1 MSKEENDMA
10 GTLHDLRYATRGL
23 RKSPAFMVVAALT
36 LALGI
41 GANIAVFSVMNAIL
55 LNPSGIPHPESVIAL
70 RAKYSLADLSNI
82 SISAPDFGDAVTGK
96 NVITSA
102 AVLQAAN
109 FNYSSNGT
117 TPERLVGA
125 NVSWQWFDVFWAS
138 PYLGRVFR
146 PEEDQPNANHEAVLS
161 YHTWK
166 QRFGGDPAI
175 VGKSLLL
182 NQESYQVV
190 GVMRPDFDWPNGTEL
205 WTPIGLPSSR
215 YFDRKFRHNENLFG
229 AARLRAGVSVA
240 QANAY
245 LRLKSAQEIA
255 AEGHDSYSES
265 SGWGMFAMPLIE
277 FVAGN
282 LRKPLLIL
290 LAAVATVLLIACA
303 NIAGLLLAR
312 ATGRQHEVSI
322 QIALGAGNGRLVRQ
336 ALLESLVLAATG
348 VLLGLILA
356 HFAIPL
362 LLLFAPASLAAN
374 LTVQMG
380 GPVLLYVTVIGVAC
394 MLLCGTVPAWH
405 MTHSRWFQ
413 VLQEGGR
420 SGTSGKVRQRLRST
434 LVVGEIALAML
445 LLVSA
450 GLLLRSLAQVERLD
464 TGFEPHGLMTAVFSL
479 PPAYK
484 TNEQQSAFLAAA
496 EQELRSIPGVKDAG
510 LADALPFSANGG
522 LSSFEIKGRVTP
534 PDDPG
539 PHGSIRL
546 ISPSYFSTLRIP
558 LLRGRFFTSEDRA
571 KTEQVAIIDTTLA
584 HQYWPNEDPLGQHI
598 GFGGDSPWMTV
609 VGIVAHAK
617 SSSLEADVK
626 EGFYFLPLSQSP
638 NKTGEIAVRTDSAN
652 PQSIAG
658 AMQAAIRRVDPNQP
672 LYALQTMEERVDG
685 SLVGRRFLVVL
696 LSIFAGLALL
706 LAALGL
712 YGVISYSVR
721 LRTRELGIRVALGAE
736 RGDVLRLILGQG
748 VRLAGLGLILGIVA
762 TFVAGRALSSLLYN
776 VSLFNPLTLLMT
788 SLLLLATVL
797 LASYLPAHWATKV
810 QPMVALRDE

>member
-1 MSKEENDMA
+1 MT
-10 GTLHDLRYATRGL
+10 GTLQDLRYATRGL
-23 RKSPAFMVVAALT
+23 RKSPAFFLVAALT

-41 GANIAVFSVMNAIL
+41 GANVAVFSVMNAIL
-55 LNPSGIPHPESVIAL
+55 LNPSGIPHPDSVIAL
-70 RAKYSLADLSNI
+70 RAKYSLADLSNT
-82 SISAPDFGDAVTGK
+82 SISAPDFGDAVSGK
-96 NVITSA
+96 DVITSA

-109 FNYSSNGT
+109 FNYAGNGT

-161 YHTWK
+161 YRTWK

-205 WTPIGLPSSR
+205 WTPIGLPSSQ
-215 YFDRKFRHNENLFG
+215 YFDRKYRHNESLFG
-229 AARLRAGVSVA
+229 VARLRPGVSVA

-245 LRLKSAQEIA
+245 LHLKSAQEIA

-277 FVAGN
+277 FVSGN
-282 LRKPLLIL
+282 LRTPLAIL
-290 LAAVATVLLIACA
+290 LAAVLTVLLIACA
-303 NIAGLLLAR
+303 NIAGLMLAR
-312 ATGRQHEVSI
+312 ATGRQHEVSV
-322 QIALGAGNGRLVRQ
+322 QIALGAGNGRLIQQ
-336 ALLESLVLAATG
+336 ALLESLVLAVVG
-348 VLLGLILA
+348 VLLGLVLA

-362 LLLFAPASLAAN
+362 LLLLAPASLSGN
-374 LTVQMG
+374 LTVHMG
-380 GPVLLYVTVIGVAC
+380 GPVLVFVSAIGVLC

-413 VLQEGGR
+413 ILQEGGR
-420 SGTSGKVRQRLRST
+420 SGTSGKVRQRLRSV
-434 LVVGEIALAML
+434 LVVGEIGLAML
-445 LLVSA
+445 LLVGA

-464 TGFEPHGLMTAVFSL
+464 TGFEPRGLMTAVFSL
-479 PPAYK
+479 PPTYK
-484 TNEQQSAFLAAA
+484 TNEQQAAFLTTA
-496 EQELRSIPGVKDAG
+496 EQELKSIPGVKAVA

-522 LSSFEIKGRVTP
+522 LSSFEIKARVTP
-534 PDDPG
+534 PNDPG
-539 PHGSIRL
+539 PHGSIRV
-546 ISPSYFSTLRIP
+546 ISPDYFSTLHIP
-558 LLRGRFFTSEDRA
+558 LLRGRFFTAEDRA

-584 HQYWPNEDPLGQHI
+584 HQYWPNQDPLGQQM
-598 GFGGDSPWMTV
+598 GFGGDSPWMTI

-626 EGFYFLPLSQSP
+626 EGFYFLPLAQSP
-638 NKTGEIAVRTDSAN
+638 NQTGEIAIRTDSRDPEAL
-652 PQSIAG
+652 AG

-672 LYALQTMEERVDG
+672 LYTLQTMEQRVDS

-748 VRLAGLGLILGIVA
+748 VRLAGLGLVLGLVA

-776 VSLFNPLTLLMT
+776 VSLFNPLTLLLT

-797 LASYLPAHWATKV
+797 LASYLPAHGATKV

>member
-1 MSKEENDMA
+1 MT
-10 GTLHDLRYATRGL
+10 GTLQDLRYATRGL
-23 RKSPAFMVVAALT
+23 RKSPAFFLVAALT

-41 GANIAVFSVMNAIL
+41 GANVAVFSVMNAIL
-55 LNPSGIPHPESVIAL
+55 LNPSGIPHPDSVIAL
-70 RAKYSLADLSNI
+70 RAKYSLADLSNT
-82 SISAPDFGDAVTGK
+82 SISAPDFGDAVSGK
-96 NVITSA
+96 DVITSA

-109 FNYSSNGT
+109 FNYAGNGT

-125 NVSWQWFDVFWAS
+125 NVSWQWVDVFWAS

-146 PEEDQPNANHEAVLS
+146 PEEDQPNANHEAVLA
-161 YHTWK
+161 YRTWK

-205 WTPIGLPSSR
+205 WTPIGLPSSQ
-215 YFDRKFRHNENLFG
+215 YFDRKYRHNESLFG
-229 AARLRAGVSVA
+229 VARLRPGVSVA

-245 LRLKSAQEIA
+245 LHLKSAQEIA

-277 FVAGN
+277 FVSGN
-282 LRKPLLIL
+282 LRTPLAIL
-290 LAAVATVLLIACA
+290 LAAVLTVLLIACA
-303 NIAGLLLAR
+303 NIAGLMLAR
-312 ATGRQHEVSI
+312 ATGRQHEVSV
-322 QIALGAGNGRLVRQ
+322 QIALGAGNGRLIQQ
-336 ALLESLVLAATG
+336 ALLESLVLAVMG
-348 VLLGLILA
+348 VLLGLVLA

-362 LLLFAPASLAAN
+362 LLLLAPASLSGN
-374 LTVQMG
+374 LTVHMG
-380 GPVLLYVTVIGVAC
+380 GPVLVFVSAIGVLC

-413 VLQEGGR
+413 ILQEGGR
-420 SGTSGKVRQRLRST
+420 SGTSGKVRQRLRSV
-434 LVVGEIALAML
+434 LVVGEIGLAML
-445 LLVSA
+445 LLVGA

-464 TGFEPHGLMTAVFSL
+464 TGFEPRGLMTAVFSL
-479 PPAYK
+479 PPTYK
-484 TNEQQSAFLAAA
+484 TNEQQAAFLTTA
-496 EQELRSIPGVKDAG
+496 EQELKSIPGVKAVA

-522 LSSFEIKGRVTP
+522 LSSFEIKARVTP
-534 PDDPG
+534 PNDPG
-539 PHGSIRL
+539 PHGSIRV
-546 ISPSYFSTLRIP
+546 ISPDYFSTLHIP
-558 LLRGRFFTSEDRA
+558 LLRGRFFTAEDRA

-584 HQYWPNEDPLGQHI
+584 HQYWPNQDPLGQQM
-598 GFGGDSPWMTV
+598 GFGGDSPWMTI

-626 EGFYFLPLSQSP
+626 EGFYFLPLAQSP
-638 NKTGEIAVRTDSAN
+638 NQTGEIAIRTDSRDPEAL
-652 PQSIAG
+652 AG

-672 LYALQTMEERVDG
+672 LYTLQTMEQRVDS

-748 VRLAGLGLILGIVA
+748 VRLAGLGLVLGLFA

-776 VSLFNPLTLLMT
+776 VSLFNPLTLLLT

-797 LASYLPAHWATKV
+797 LASYVPAHGATKV

>member
-1 MSKEENDMA
+1 MT

-23 RKSPAFMVVAALT
+23 RKSPGFMVVAALT

-41 GANIAVFSVMNAIL
+41 GANVAVFSVMNAIL
-55 LNPSGIPHPESVIAL
+55 LNPSGIPHPDRVIAL

-82 SISAPDFGDAVTGK
+82 NISAPDFGDAVTGK
-96 NVITSA
+96 NVLTSA

-109 FNYSSNGT
+109 FNYSGNGT

-146 PEEDQPNANHEAVLS
+146 PEEDQPEANHEVVLS
-161 YHTWK
+161 YHAWK

-205 WTPIGLPSSR
+205 WTPIALPSSQ
-215 YFDRKFRHNENLFG
+215 YFDSKFRHNENLFG
-229 AARLRAGVSVA
+229 VARLRPGVSVD

-245 LRLKSAQEIA
+245 LRLKSAQVSA
-255 AEGHDSYSES
+255 SEGHDSYSAS
-265 SGWGMFAMPLIE
+265 SGWGMFAMPLID

-282 LRKPLLIL
+282 LRKPLAIL

-322 QIALGAGNGRLVRQ
+322 QIALGAGNGRLIQQ
-336 ALLESLVLAATG
+336 ALLESLALAVVG

-356 HFAIPL
+356 HFVIPL
-362 LLLFAPASLAAN
+362 LLLLAPAALAGN
-374 LTVQMG
+374 LTVHMG
-380 GPVLLYVTVIGVAC
+380 GPVLLFVSVIGVVC
-394 MLLCGTVPAWH
+394 VLLCGTMPAWH
-405 MTHSRWFQ
+405 STHSRWFQ

-420 SGTSGKVRQRLRST
+420 SGTSGKVRQRLRSG
-434 LVVGEIALAML
+434 LVVGEIGLAML
-445 LLVSA
+445 LLVGA

-464 TGFEPHGLMTAVFSL
+464 TGFEPHGVMTAVFSL
-479 PPAYK
+479 PGAYK
-484 TNEQQSAFLAAA
+484 TDEQQVAFLTAA
-496 EQELRSIPGVKDAG
+496 ERELKSIPGVKDAAI
-510 LADALPFSANGG
+510 ADALPFSNNGG
-522 LSSFEIKGRVTP
+522 LSSFEIKGRVMP
-534 PDDPG
+534 PNDPG

-546 ISPSYFSTLRIP
+546 ISPDYFSTLRIP
-558 LLRGRFFTSEDRA
+558 LLRGRFFTAEDRK
-571 KTEQVAIIDTTLA
+571 KTEQVAMIDTTLA
-584 HQYWPNEDPLGQHI
+584 HQYWPNEDPIGQHI
-598 GFGGDSPWMTV
+598 GFGGNSPWMTI

-626 EGFYFLPLSQSP
+626 EGFYFLPLTQSP
-638 NKTGEIAVRTDSAN
+638 NPGAEIAIRTDDAHPETLGS
-652 PQSIAG
+652 

-672 LYALQTMEERVDG
+672 LYDLKTMEERVDS

-748 VRLAGLGLILGIVA
+748 VRLALLGLSLGLVA

-776 VSLFNPLTLLMT
+776 VSLFNPLTLLLT
-788 SLLLLATVL
+788 SLMLLATVL
-797 LASYLPAHWATKV
+797 VASYVPAHWATKV

>member
-1 MSKEENDMA
+1 MT
-10 GTLHDLRYATRGL
+10 GTLQDLRYAARGL
-23 RKSPAFMVVAALT
+23 RKSPAFMIVAVLT

-41 GANIAVFSVMNAIL
+41 GANIAVFAVMNAIL
-55 LNPSGIPHPESVIAL
+55 LNPSGIPHPDSVVAL

-82 SISAPDFGDAVTGK
+82 SISPPDFGDAVAGK
-96 NVITSA
+96 DVFTSA
-102 AVLQAAN
+102 AIMQPAN
-109 FNYSSNGT
+109 FNYSGNGT

-146 PEEDQPNANHEAVLS
+146 PEEDQPNANHEVVLA
-161 YHTWK
+161 YHTWNR
-166 QRFGGDPAI
+166 RFGGDPAI

-190 GVMRPDFDWPNGTEL
+190 GVMRPDFNWPNGTEL
-205 WTPIGLPSSR
+205 WTPIALPSGR
-215 YFDRKFRHNENLFG
+215 YFDSNYRFNENLFG
-229 AARLRAGVSVA
+229 VARLRSGVTLER
-240 QANAY
+240 ANAFLK
-245 LRLKSAQEIA
+245 LRTAQEIS
-255 AEGHDSYSES
+255 AEGQDSFGQR
-265 SGWGMFAMPLIE
+265 SGWGMFAMSLIE

-282 LRKPLLIL
+282 LRKPLAIL

-322 QIALGAGNGRLVRQ
+322 QIALGAGNGRLVQQ
-336 ALLESLVLAATG
+336 ALLESLVLAVAG
-348 VLLGLILA
+348 VLLGLLIA
-356 HFAIPL
+356 HFTIPL
-362 LLLFAPASLAAN
+362 LLLLAPAALAGN
-374 LTVQMG
+374 LSVHMG
-380 GPVLLYVTVIGVAC
+380 GSVLVFVSVIGVLC
-394 MLLCGTVPAWH
+394 VLLCGTVPAWH

-413 VLQEGGR
+413 ILQEGGR
-420 SGTSGKVRQRLRST
+420 SGTSGRARQRLRSA
-434 LVVGEIALAML
+434 LAIGEIALAML
-445 LLVSA
+445 LLVGA

-484 TNEQQSAFLAAA
+484 TDEQQAAFMTAA
-496 EQELRSIPGVKDAG
+496 EREFRSIPGVKDAA

-522 LSSFEIKGRVTP
+522 LSSFSIKGRAKAP
-534 PDDPG
+534 NDPG

-546 ISPSYFSTLRIP
+546 ISPDYFSTLRIP
-558 LLRGRFFTSEDRA
+558 LLRGRFFTPEDRA
-571 KTEQVAIIDTTLA
+571 KTEQVAVIDATLA
-584 HQYWPNEDPLGQHI
+584 RQYWPNEDPLGQHI
-598 GFGGDSPWMTV
+598 SFGDNSPWMTI

-617 SSSLEADVK
+617 SNSLEADVK
-626 EGFYFLPLSQSP
+626 EGFYFLPLAQSP
-638 NKTGEIAVRTDSAN
+638 NPGGEIAVRTDS
-652 PQSIAG
+652 G
-658 AMQAAIRRVDPNQP
+658 APETVASAIQAAIRRVDPNQP
-672 LYALQTMEERVDG
+672 LYNVKTMEERVDT

-696 LSIFAGLALL
+696 LSVFAGLALL

-721 LRTRELGIRVALGAE
+721 LRTRELGIRVALGAG

-748 VRLAGLGLILGIVA
+748 VRLAGLGLVLGLGA
-762 TFVAGRALSSLLYN
+762 TFIAGRALSSLLYN
-776 VSLFNPLTLLMT
+776 VSLFNPATLLLT

>member
-1 MSKEENDMA
+1 MA
-10 GTLHDLRYATRGL
+10 GALHDLRYATRGL
-23 RKSPAFMVVAALT
+23 RNSPGFFLVAALT

-41 GANIAVFSVMNAIL
+41 GANVAVFSVMNAIL
-55 LNPSGIPHPESVIAL
+55 LNPSGIPHPDSVIAL

-82 SISAPDFGDAVTGK
+82 NISAPDFGDAVTGK
-96 NVITSA
+96 DVITSA

-109 FNYSSNGT
+109 FNYSGYGT

-125 NVSWQWFDVFWAS
+125 KVSWQWFDVFWAS

-146 PEEDQPNANHEAVLS
+146 PEEDQPEANHEVVLS
-161 YHTWK
+161 YHAWK
-166 QRFGGDPAI
+166 QRFGGDPEI
-175 VGKSLLL
+175 VGKMLLL
-182 NQESYQVV
+182 NQEAYQVV

-205 WTPIGLPSSR
+205 WTPIGLPSGR

-229 AARLRAGVSVA
+229 VARLRPGVSVE

-255 AEGHDSYSES
+255 AEGKGSYSDS

-282 LRKPLLIL
+282 LRKPLAIL
-290 LAAVATVLLIACA
+290 LAAVGTVLLIACA

-312 ATGRQHEVSI
+312 ATGRQHEVSV
-322 QIALGAGNGRLVRQ
+322 QIALGAGNWRLVQQ
-336 ALLESLVLAATG
+336 ALLESLALAAVG
-348 VLLGLILA
+348 VLLGLTLA

-362 LLLFAPASLAAN
+362 LLLLAPASLAGN
-374 LTVQMG
+374 LTVHMG
-380 GPVLLYVTVIGVAC
+380 GPVLLFVSAIGVLC
-394 MLLCGTVPAWH
+394 VLLCGTVPAWH
-405 MTHSRWFQ
+405 ATHSRWFQ
-413 VLQEGGR
+413 ILQEGGR
-420 SGTSGKVRQRLRST
+420 SGTSGKVRQRLRSV
-434 LVVGEIALAML
+434 LVIGEIGLAML
-445 LLVSA
+445 LLVGA

-464 TGFEPHGLMTAVFSL
+464 AGFEPHGLMTAVFSL

-484 TNEQQSAFLAAA
+484 TNEQQAAFLTTA
-496 EQELRSIPGVKDAG
+496 EQELKNIPGVKDAA

-534 PDDPG
+534 PNDPG

-546 ISPSYFSTLRIP
+546 VSPDYFSTLRIP
-558 LLRGRFFTSEDRA
+558 LLRGRFFNADDRA

-584 HQYWPNEDPLGQHI
+584 HQYWPNEDPIGQHI
-598 GFGGDSPWMTV
+598 GFGDNSPWMTI

-626 EGFYFLPLSQSP
+626 EGFYFLPFAQSP
-638 NKTGEIAVRTDSAN
+638 NPGGEIVVRTDGDHPEAV
-652 PQSIAG
+652 AG
-658 AMQAAIRRVDPNQP
+658 AMLAAVRRVDSNQP
-672 LYALQTMEERVDG
+672 LYDLKTMEERVDS

-736 RGDVLRLILGQG
+736 RADVLRLILGQG
-748 VRLAGLGLILGIVA
+748 VRLAALGLVLGLLA
-762 TFVAGRALSSLLYN
+762 TFVAGRALSSLLYG
-776 VSLFNPLTLLMT
+776 VSLFNPLTLLLT
-788 SLLLLATVL
+788 SILLLATVL
-797 LASYLPAHWATKV
+797 LASYVPAHWATKV

>member
-1 MSKEENDMA
+1 MT
-10 GTLHDLRYATRGL
+10 GTLQDLRYATRGL
-23 RKSPAFMVVAALT
+23 RKSPAFMLVAALT

-55 LNPSGIPHPESVIAL
+55 LNPSGIPHPDRVIAL

-82 SISAPDFGDAVTGK
+82 NISAPDFGDAVTGK
-96 NVITSA
+96 DVITSA

-109 FNYSSNGT
+109 FNYSGNGT

-125 NVSWQWFDVFWAS
+125 RVSWQWFDVFWAS

-146 PEEDQPNANHEAVLS
+146 PEEDQPNANHEVVLA

-175 VGKSLLL
+175 AGKSLLL

-190 GVMRPDFDWPNGTEL
+190 GVMRADFDWPNGTEL
-205 WTPIGLPSSR
+205 WTPIALPSSQ
-215 YFDRKFRHNENLFG
+215 YFDRKSRFNESLFG
-229 AARLRAGVSVA
+229 VARLRPGVSVE
-240 QANAY
+240 QANAFLQ
-245 LRLKSAQEIA
+245 LRSAQEIA
-255 AEGHDSYSES
+255 AEGPNAYGQSA
-265 SGWGMFAMPLIE
+265 GWGMFAMPLID

-282 LRKPLLIL
+282 LRKPLAIL

-322 QIALGAGNGRLVRQ
+322 QIALGAGNWRLIQQ
-336 ALLESLVLAATG
+336 ALLESLVLAVAG
-348 VLLGLILA
+348 VLLGLIIA
-356 HFAIPL
+356 HFAIPML
-362 LLLFAPASLAAN
+362 LLLAPASLAGN
-374 LTVQMG
+374 LTVHMG
-380 GPVLLYVTVIGVAC
+380 GPVLVFVSVIGVLC
-394 MLLCGTVPAWH
+394 VLFCGTVPAWH
-405 MTHSRWFQ
+405 ATHSRWFQ

-420 SGTSGKVRQRLRST
+420 SGTSGRVRQKLRSV
-434 LVVGEIALAML
+434 LVVGEIGLAML

-450 GLLLRSLAQVERLD
+450 GLLVRSLAQVERLD

-479 PPAYK
+479 PRTYK
-484 TNEQQSAFLAAA
+484 TDEQQAAFLTAA
-496 EQELRSIPGVKDAG
+496 ERELESIPGVKDAA

-522 LSSFEIKGRVTP
+522 LSSFEIEGRVTP
-534 PDDPG
+534 PNDPG

-546 ISPSYFSTLRIP
+546 ISPDYFSTLRIP
-558 LLRGRFFTSEDRA
+558 LLRGRFFAPEDRG
-571 KTEQVAIIDTTLA
+571 KTELVAIIDTTLA
-584 HQYWPNEDPLGQHI
+584 RQYWPNEDPLGQHI
-598 GFGGDSPWMTV
+598 NFGDKSPWMTI

-626 EGFYFLPLSQSP
+626 EGFYFLPFAQSP
-638 NKTGEIAVRTDSAN
+638 NPGGEIVVRTDSAHPEN
-652 PQSIAG
+652 MAG

-672 LYALQTMEERVDG
+672 LYDLKTMEQRVDG

-736 RGDVLRLILGQG
+736 RRDVLRLILGQG
-748 VRLAGLGLILGIVA
+748 VRLAALGLILGLVA
-762 TFVAGRALSSLLYN
+762 TFIAGRALSSLLYG
-776 VSLFNPLTLLMT
+776 VSLFNPLTLLLT

>member
-1 MSKEENDMA
+1 MI
-10 GTLHDLRYATRGL
+10 
-23 RKSPAFMVVAALT
+23 VAVLT

-41 GANIAVFSVMNAIL
+41 GANIAVFAVMNAIL
-55 LNPSGIPHPESVIAL
+55 LNPSGIPHPDSVVAL

-82 SISAPDFGDAVTGK
+82 SISPPDFGDVVGGK
-96 NVITSA
+96 DIFTSA
-102 AVLQAAN
+102 AIMQPAN
-109 FNYSSNGT
+109 FNYSGNGT

-146 PEEDQPNANHEAVLS
+146 PEEDQPNANHEVVLA
-161 YHTWK
+161 YHTWNR
-166 QRFGGDPAI
+166 RFGGDPAI

-205 WTPIGLPSSR
+205 WTPIALPSGR
-215 YFDRKFRHNENLFG
+215 YFDSNYRFNENLFG
-229 AARLRAGVSVA
+229 VARLRSGVTLER
-240 QANAY
+240 ANAFLG
-245 LRLKSAQEIA
+245 LRTAQEIS
-255 AEGHDSYSES
+255 AEGQNSFGQRA
-265 SGWGMFAMPLIE
+265 GWGMFAMSLIE

-282 LRKPLLIL
+282 LRKPLAIL

-322 QIALGAGNGRLVRQ
+322 QIALGAGNGRLVQQ
-336 ALLESLVLAATG
+336 ALLESLVLAVAG
-348 VLLGLILA
+348 VLLGLLMA

-362 LLLFAPASLAAN
+362 LLLLAPAALAGN
-374 LTVQMG
+374 LSVHIG
-380 GPVLLYVTVIGVAC
+380 GSVLVFVSVIGVLC
-394 MLLCGTVPAWH
+394 VLLCGTVPAWH

-413 VLQEGGR
+413 ILQEGGR
-420 SGTSGKVRQRLRST
+420 SGTSGRARQRLRSA
-434 LVVGEIALAML
+434 LAIGEIALAML
-445 LLVSA
+445 LLVGA

-484 TNEQQSAFLAAA
+484 TEEQQAAFMTAA
-496 EQELRSIPGVKDAG
+496 EREFRSIPGVKDAA

-522 LSSFEIKGRVTP
+522 LSSFSIKGRAKAP
-534 PDDPG
+534 NDPG

-546 ISPSYFSTLRIP
+546 ISPDYFSTLRIP
-558 LLRGRFFTSEDRA
+558 LLRGRFFTPEDRA
-571 KTEQVAIIDTTLA
+571 KTEQVAVIDATLA
-584 HQYWPNEDPLGQHI
+584 RQYWPNEDPLGQHI
-598 GFGGDSPWMTV
+598 SFGDNSPWMTI

-617 SSSLEADVK
+617 SNSLEADVK
-626 EGFYFLPLSQSP
+626 EGFYFLPLAQSP
-638 NKTGEIAVRTDSAN
+638 NPGGEIAVRTESAA
-652 PQSIAG
+652 PETVAS

-672 LYALQTMEERVDG
+672 LYNVKTMEERVDS

-696 LSIFAGLALL
+696 LSVFAGLALL

-721 LRTRELGIRVALGAE
+721 LRTRELGIRVALGAR

-748 VRLAGLGLILGIVA
+748 VRLAGLGLVLGLMA
-762 TFVAGRALSSLLYN
+762 TFIAGRALSSLLYN
-776 VSLFNPLTLLMT
+776 VSLFNPLTLLLT
-788 SLLLLATVL
+788 SILLLATVL
-797 LASYLPAHWATKV
+797 VASYLPAHWATKV

>member
-1 MSKEENDMA
+1 MT
-10 GTLHDLRYATRGL
+10 GTLQDLRYAARGL

-55 LNPSGIPHPESVIAL
+55 LNPSGIPHPDSVIAL

-96 NVITSA
+96 DVLTSA
-102 AVLQAAN
+102 AVLQAAS
-109 FNYSSNGT
+109 FNYSGNGT

-205 WTPIGLPSSR
+205 WTPIGLPSSQ
-215 YFDRKFRHNENLFG
+215 YFDRKFRFNESLFG
-229 AARLRAGVSVA
+229 VARLRPGVSVE
-240 QANAY
+240 QANAF
-245 LRLKSAQEIA
+245 LRLRTAQEIA
-255 AEGHDSYSES
+255 AEGPTGYAQGG
-265 SGWGMFAMPLIE
+265 GWGMFAMPLVE

-322 QIALGAGNGRLVRQ
+322 QIALGAGNGRLVQQ
-336 ALLESLVLAATG
+336 ALLESLLLAVAG
-348 VLLGLILA
+348 VSLGLLLA

-362 LLLFAPASLAAN
+362 LLLLAPASLAGN
-374 LTVQMG
+374 LTVHVG
-380 GPVLLYVTVIGVAC
+380 GPVLMFVSVIGVVC
-394 MLLCGTVPAWH
+394 VLLCGTVPAWH
-405 MTHSRWFQ
+405 ATHSRWFQ

-420 SGTSGKVRQRLRST
+420 SGTSGKVRQRLRSI
-434 LVVGEIALAML
+434 LVIGEIGLAML
-445 LLVSA
+445 LLVGA

-484 TNEQQSAFLAAA
+484 TNEQQAAFLTTA
-496 EQELRSIPGVKDAG
+496 EQELKNIPGVKNVA

-534 PDDPG
+534 PNDPG

-546 ISPSYFSTLRIP
+546 ISPDYFSTLGIP
-558 LLRGRFFTSEDRA
+558 LLRGRFFTPEDRA

-598 GFGGDSPWMTV
+598 GFGGNSPWMTV

-638 NKTGEIAVRTDSAN
+638 NQTGEIAVRTDTVN
-652 PQSIAG
+652 PESITG

-672 LYALQTMEERVDG
+672 LYSLETMEQRVDS

-748 VRLAGLGLILGIVA
+748 IRLAGFGLILGLAA

-776 VSLFNPLTLLMT
+776 VSLFNPLTLLLT
-788 SLLLLATVL
+788 SLLLLGTVL

>member
-1 MSKEENDMA
+1 MA

-23 RKSPAFMVVAALT
+23 RKSPAFFLVAALT

-41 GANIAVFSVMNAIL
+41 GANVAVFSVMNAIL
-55 LNPSGIPHPESVIAL
+55 LNPSGIPHPESVAAL
-70 RAKYSLADLSNI
+70 RVKYNLADLSNI
-82 SISAPDFGDAVTGK
+82 NISAPDFGDAVTGK
-96 NVITSA
+96 DLFTSA
-102 AVLQAAN
+102 AIMQGQN
-109 FNYSSNGT
+109 FNYSGNGT

-125 NVSWQWFDVFWAS
+125 QVSWQWFDVFWAS

-146 PEEDQPNANHEAVLS
+146 PEEDQPNANHEVVLS

-205 WTPIGLPSSR
+205 WSPIGLPSSQ
-215 YFDRKFRHNENLFG
+215 YFDRKDRFNENLF
-229 AARLRAGVSVA
+229 AVARMRPGVSIE
-240 QANAY
+240 QANAF
-245 LRLKSAQEIA
+245 LRLRTSQEIT
-255 AEGHDSYSES
+255 AEGKDAYGQSA
-265 SGWGMFAMPLIE
+265 GWGMFAMPLVE

-282 LRKPLLIL
+282 LRKPLAIL

-312 ATGRQHEVSI
+312 ASGRQHEVSI
-322 QIALGAGNGRLVRQ
+322 QIALGAGNGRLIQQ
-336 ALLESLVLAATG
+336 ALLESLLLAVVG

-356 HFAIPL
+356 HFTIPL
-362 LLLFAPASLAAN
+362 LLLLAPASLAGN
-374 LTVQMG
+374 LTVHMG
-380 GPVLLYVTVIGVAC
+380 GPVLGFVSVIGAVC
-394 MLLCGTVPAWH
+394 VLLCGTVPAWH
-405 MTHSRWFQ
+405 STHSRWFQ

-420 SGTSGKVRQRLRST
+420 SGTSGKVRQRLRS
-434 LVVGEIALAML
+434 VMVIGEIGLAML
-445 LLVSA
+445 LLVGA
-450 GLLLRSLAQVERLD
+450 GLLLRSLAEVERLD

-484 TNEQQSAFLAAA
+484 TNEQQAAFLTAT
-496 EQELRSIPGVKDAG
+496 ERELRDIPGVKDA
-510 LADALPFSANGG
+510 AIASALPFSNNGG
-522 LSSFEIKGRVTP
+522 MASFSIKGRVMAP
-534 PDDPG
+534 NDPG

-546 ISPSYFSTLRIP
+546 ISPDYFSTLRIP
-558 LLRGRFFTSEDRA
+558 LLRGRFFTAEDRA
-571 KTEQVAIIDTTLA
+571 KTEQVALIDTTLA
-584 HQYWPNEDPLGQHI
+584 HQYWPNEDPLGQYI
-598 GFGGDSPWMTV
+598 GFGGDSPWMTI

-626 EGFYFLPLSQSP
+626 EGFYFLPLAQSP
-638 NKTGEIAVRTDSAN
+638 IPGGEIAVRTDSAH
-652 PQSIAG
+652 PETLTS

-672 LYALQTMEERVDG
+672 LYDLKTMEERVDS

-748 VRLAGLGLILGIVA
+748 VRLACLGLLLGLVA

-776 VSLFNPLTLLMT
+776 VSLFNPLTLSLT

>member
-1 MSKEENDMA
+1 MT
-10 GTLHDLRYATRGL
+10 GTLQDLRYATRGL
-23 RKSPAFMVVAALT
+23 RKSPAFMLVAALT

-55 LNPSGIPHPESVIAL
+55 LNPSGIPHPDRVIAL

-82 SISAPDFGDAVTGK
+82 NISAPDFGDAVTGK
-96 NVITSA
+96 DVITSA

-109 FNYSSNGT
+109 FNYSGNGT

-125 NVSWQWFDVFWAS
+125 RVSWQWFDVFWAS

-146 PEEDQPNANHEAVLS
+146 PEEDQPNANHEVVLA

-175 VGKSLLL
+175 AGKSLLL

-190 GVMRPDFDWPNGTEL
+190 GVMRADFDWPNGTEL
-205 WTPIGLPSSR
+205 WTPIALPSSQ
-215 YFDRKFRHNENLFG
+215 YFDRKSRFNESLFG
-229 AARLRAGVSVA
+229 VARLRPGVSVE
-240 QANAY
+240 QANAFLQ
-245 LRLKSAQEIA
+245 LRSAQEIA
-255 AEGHDSYSES
+255 AEGPNAYGQSA
-265 SGWGMFAMPLIE
+265 GWGMFAMPLIDL
-277 FVAGN
+277 VAGN
-282 LRKPLLIL
+282 LRKPLAIL

-322 QIALGAGNGRLVRQ
+322 QIALGAGNWRLIQQ
-336 ALLESLVLAATG
+336 ALLESLVLAVAG
-348 VLLGLILA
+348 VLLGLIIA
-356 HFAIPL
+356 HFAIPML
-362 LLLFAPASLAAN
+362 LLLAPASLAGN
-374 LTVQMG
+374 LTVHMG
-380 GPVLLYVTVIGVAC
+380 GPVLVFVSVIGVLC
-394 MLLCGTVPAWH
+394 VLFCGTVPAWH
-405 MTHSRWFQ
+405 ATHSRWFP

-420 SGTSGKVRQRLRST
+420 SGTSGRVRQKLRSV
-434 LVVGEIALAML
+434 LVVGEIGLAML

-450 GLLLRSLAQVERLD
+450 GLLVRSLAQVERLD

-479 PPAYK
+479 PRTYK
-484 TNEQQSAFLAAA
+484 TDEQQAAFLTAA
-496 EQELRSIPGVKDAG
+496 ERELESIPGVKDAA

-522 LSSFEIKGRVTP
+522 LSSFEIEGRVTP
-534 PDDPG
+534 PNDPG

-546 ISPSYFSTLRIP
+546 ISPDYFSTLRIP
-558 LLRGRFFTSEDRA
+558 LLRGRFFAPEDRG
-571 KTEQVAIIDTTLA
+571 KTELVAIIDTTLA
-584 HQYWPNEDPLGQHI
+584 RQYWPNEDPLGQHI
-598 GFGGDSPWMTV
+598 NFGDKSPWMTI

-626 EGFYFLPLSQSP
+626 EGFYFLPFAQSP
-638 NKTGEIAVRTDSAN
+638 NPGGEIVVRTDSAHPEN
-652 PQSIAG
+652 MAG

-672 LYALQTMEERVDG
+672 LYDLKTMEQRVDG

-736 RGDVLRLILGQG
+736 RRDVLRLILGQG
-748 VRLAGLGLILGIVA
+748 VRLAALGLILGLVA
-762 TFVAGRALSSLLYN
+762 TFIAGRALSSLLYG
-776 VSLFNPLTLLMT
+776 VSLFNPLTLLLT

>member
-1 MSKEENDMA
+1 MT
-10 GTLHDLRYATRGL
+10 GTLQDLRYATRGL
-23 RKSPAFMVVAALT
+23 RKSPAFFLVAALT

-41 GANIAVFSVMNAIL
+41 GANVAVFSVMNAIL
-55 LNPSGIPHPESVIAL
+55 LNPSGIPHPDSVIAL
-70 RAKYSLADLSNI
+70 RAKYSLADLSNT
-82 SISAPDFGDAVTGK
+82 SISAPDFGDAVSGRD
-96 NVITSA
+96 VLTSA

-109 FNYSSNGT
+109 FNYAGNGT

-161 YHTWK
+161 YRTWK

-205 WTPIGLPSSR
+205 WTPIGLPSSQ
-215 YFDRKFRHNENLFG
+215 YFDRKYRHNESLFG
-229 AARLRAGVSVA
+229 VARLRPGVSVA

-245 LRLKSAQEIA
+245 LHLKSAQEIA

-277 FVAGN
+277 FVSGN
-282 LRKPLLIL
+282 LRTPLAIL
-290 LAAVATVLLIACA
+290 LAAVLTVLLIACA
-303 NIAGLLLAR
+303 NIAGLMLAR
-312 ATGRQHEVSI
+312 ATGRQHEVSV
-322 QIALGAGNGRLVRQ
+322 QIALGAGNGRLIQQ
-336 ALLESLVLAATG
+336 ALLESLVLAVMG
-348 VLLGLILA
+348 VLLGLVLA

-362 LLLFAPASLAAN
+362 LLLLAPASLSGN
-374 LTVQMG
+374 LTVHMG
-380 GPVLLYVTVIGVAC
+380 GPVLVFVSAIGVLC

-413 VLQEGGR
+413 ILQEGGR
-420 SGTSGKVRQRLRST
+420 SGTSGKVRQRLRSV
-434 LVVGEIALAML
+434 LVVGEIGLAML
-445 LLVSA
+445 LLVGA

-464 TGFEPHGLMTAVFSL
+464 TGFEPRGLMTAVFSL
-479 PPAYK
+479 PPTYK
-484 TNEQQSAFLAAA
+484 TNEQQAAFLTTA
-496 EQELRSIPGVKDAG
+496 EQELKSIPGVKAVA

-522 LSSFEIKGRVTP
+522 LSSFEIKARVTP
-534 PDDPG
+534 PNDPG
-539 PHGSIRL
+539 PHGSIRV
-546 ISPSYFSTLRIP
+546 ISPDYFSTLHIP
-558 LLRGRFFTSEDRA
+558 LLRGRFFTAEDRA

-584 HQYWPNEDPLGQHI
+584 HQYWPNQDPLGQQM
-598 GFGGDSPWMTV
+598 GFGGDSPWMTI

-626 EGFYFLPLSQSP
+626 EGFYFLPLAQSP
-638 NKTGEIAVRTDSAN
+638 NQTGEIAIRTDSRDPEAL
-652 PQSIAG
+652 AG

-672 LYALQTMEERVDG
+672 LYTLQTMEQRVDS

-748 VRLAGLGLILGIVA
+748 VRLAGLGLVLGLVA

-776 VSLFNPLTLLMT
+776 VSLFNPLTLLLT
-788 SLLLLATVL
+788 SLLLSATVL

>member
-1 MSKEENDMA
+1 MT

-23 RKSPAFMVVAALT
+23 RKSPGFMVVAALT

-41 GANIAVFSVMNAIL
+41 GANVAVFTVMNAIL
-55 LNPSGIPHPESVIAL
+55 LNPSGIPHPDRVVAL
-70 RAKYSLADLSNI
+70 RAKYALADLSNI
-82 SISAPDFGDAVTGK
+82 GISAPDFGDAVTGK
-96 NVITSA
+96 DVVTSA

-109 FNYSSNGT
+109 FNYNGNGT

-146 PEEDQPNANHEAVLS
+146 PEEDQPNANHEVVLS

-166 QRFGGDPAI
+166 QRFGGDPGL

-205 WTPIGLPSSR
+205 WAPIALPSSQ
-215 YFDRKFRHNENLFG
+215 YFDRKFRFNESLFG
-229 AARLRAGVSVA
+229 VARLRQGVSVE
-240 QANAY
+240 QANAF
-245 LRLKSAQEIA
+245 LRLRTAQEIA
-255 AEGHDSYSES
+255 AEGKDSYAQSA
-265 SGWGMFAMPLIE
+265 GWGMFAMPLVE

-282 LRKPLLIL
+282 LRKPLAIL

-322 QIALGAGNGRLVRQ
+322 QIALGAGNGRLIQQ
-336 ALLESLVLAATG
+336 ALLESLVLAVVG
-348 VLLGLILA
+348 VLLGLALA

-362 LLLFAPASLAAN
+362 LLLLAPATLAAN
-374 LTVQMG
+374 LSVHMG
-380 GPVLLYVTVIGVAC
+380 GPVLLFVSFVGVLC
-394 MLLCGTVPAWH
+394 VFLCGTVPAWH

-420 SGTSGKVRQRLRST
+420 SGTSGKVRQRLRSG
-434 LVVGEIALAML
+434 LVVGEIGLAML
-445 LLVSA
+445 LLVGA

-479 PPAYK
+479 PRTYK
-484 TNEQQSAFLAAA
+484 TDEQQVAFLTAA
-496 EQELRSIPGVKDAG
+496 EQELKNIPGVKDA
-510 LADALPFSANGG
+510 AISDALPFSNNGG

-534 PDDPG
+534 PNDPG

-546 ISPSYFSTLRIP
+546 ISPDYFSTLRIP
-558 LLRGRFFTSEDRA
+558 LLRGRFFTAEDRA
-571 KTEQVAIIDTTLA
+571 KTELVAMIDTTLA
-584 HQYWPNEDPLGQHI
+584 HQYWPNEDPIGQHI
-598 GFGGDSPWMTV
+598 GFGGNSPWMTV

-626 EGFYFLPLSQSP
+626 EGFYFLPLAQSP
-638 NKTGEIAVRTDSAN
+638 NPGGEIAVRTDGAHPETLGS
-652 PQSIAG
+652 

-672 LYALQTMEERVDG
+672 LYDLKTMEERVDS

-736 RGDVLRLILGQG
+736 RGDVLRLIIGQG
-748 VRLAGLGLILGIVA
+748 IRLAALGLLLGLVA
-762 TFVAGRALSSLLYN
+762 TFVAGRALSSLLYG
-776 VSLFNPLTLLMT
+776 VSLFNPLTLLLT
-788 SLLLLATVL
+788 SVLLLATVL

>member
-1 MSKEENDMA
+1 MT
-10 GTLHDLRYATRGL
+10 GTLQDLRYATRGL
-23 RKSPAFMVVAALT
+23 RKSPAFMLVAALT

-55 LNPSGIPHPESVIAL
+55 LNPSGIPHPDRVIAL

-82 SISAPDFGDAVTGK
+82 NISAPDFGDAVTGK
-96 NVITSA
+96 DVITSA

-109 FNYSSNGT
+109 FNYSGNGT

-125 NVSWQWFDVFWAS
+125 RVSWQWFDVFWAS

-146 PEEDQPNANHEAVLS
+146 PEEDQPNANHEVVLA

-175 VGKSLLL
+175 AGKSLLL

-190 GVMRPDFDWPNGTEL
+190 GVMRADFDWPNGTEL
-205 WTPIGLPSSR
+205 WTPIALPSSQ
-215 YFDRKFRHNENLFG
+215 YFDRKSRFNESLFG
-229 AARLRAGVSVA
+229 VARLRPGVSVE
-240 QANAY
+240 QANAFLQ
-245 LRLKSAQEIA
+245 LRSAQEIA
-255 AEGHDSYSES
+255 AEGPNAYGQSA
-265 SGWGMFAMPLIE
+265 GWGMFAMPLIDL
-277 FVAGN
+277 VAGN
-282 LRKPLLIL
+282 LRKPLAIL

-322 QIALGAGNGRLVRQ
+322 QIALGAGNWRLIQQ
-336 ALLESLVLAATG
+336 ALLESLVLAVAG
-348 VLLGLILA
+348 VLLGLIIA
-356 HFAIPL
+356 HFAIPML
-362 LLLFAPASLAAN
+362 LLLAPASLAGN
-374 LTVQMG
+374 LTVHMG
-380 GPVLLYVTVIGVAC
+380 GPVLVFVSVIGVLC
-394 MLLCGTVPAWH
+394 VLFCGTVPAWH
-405 MTHSRWFQ
+405 ATHSRWFQ
-413 VLQEGGR
+413 VLREGGR
-420 SGTSGKVRQRLRST
+420 SGTSGRVRQKLRSV
-434 LVVGEIALAML
+434 LVVGEIGLAML

-450 GLLLRSLAQVERLD
+450 GLLVRSLAQVERLD

-479 PPAYK
+479 PRTYK
-484 TNEQQSAFLAAA
+484 TDEQQAAFLTAA
-496 EQELRSIPGVKDAG
+496 ERELESIPGVKDAA

-522 LSSFEIKGRVTP
+522 LSSFEIEGRVTP
-534 PDDPG
+534 PNDPG

-546 ISPSYFSTLRIP
+546 ISPDYFSTLRIP
-558 LLRGRFFTSEDRA
+558 LLRGRFFAPEDRG
-571 KTEQVAIIDTTLA
+571 KTELVAIIDTTLA
-584 HQYWPNEDPLGQHI
+584 RQYWPNEDPLGQHI
-598 GFGGDSPWMTV
+598 NFGDKSPWMTI

-626 EGFYFLPLSQSP
+626 EGFYFLPFAQSP
-638 NKTGEIAVRTDSAN
+638 NPGGEIVVRTDSAHPEN
-652 PQSIAG
+652 MAG

-672 LYALQTMEERVDG
+672 LYDLKTMEQRVDG

-736 RGDVLRLILGQG
+736 RRDVLRLILGQG
-748 VRLAGLGLILGIVA
+748 VRLAALGLILGLVA
-762 TFVAGRALSSLLYN
+762 TFIAGRALSSLLYG
-776 VSLFNPLTLLMT
+776 VSLFNPLTLLLT

>member
-1 MSKEENDMA
+1 MI
-10 GTLHDLRYATRGL
+10 
-23 RKSPAFMVVAALT
+23 VAVLT

-41 GANIAVFSVMNAIL
+41 GANIAVFAVMNAIL
-55 LNPSGIPHPESVIAL
+55 LNPSGIPHPDSVIAL

-82 SISAPDFGDAVTGK
+82 NISAPDFGDAVTGK
-96 NVITSA
+96 DVLTSA
-102 AVLQAAN
+102 AIMQAAN
-109 FNYSSNGT
+109 FNYSGNGT
-117 TPERLVGA
+117 TPERLIGA

-138 PYLGRVFR
+138 PYMGRVFR

-205 WTPIGLPSSR
+205 WTPIALPSSR
-215 YFDRKFRHNENLFG
+215 YFDRNDRYNENLFG
-229 AARLRAGVSVA
+229 VARLRPGVTVA
-240 QANAY
+240 QANAFLS
-245 LRLKSAQEIA
+245 LRTAQEIA
-255 AEGHDSYSES
+255 AEGPTSFGQSA
-265 SGWGMFAMPLIE
+265 GWGMFAMSLVE

-282 LRKPLLIL
+282 LRKPLAIL

-322 QIALGAGNGRLVRQ
+322 QIALGAGNGRLVQQ
-336 ALLESLVLAATG
+336 ALLESLVLAVVG
-348 VLLGLILA
+348 VLLGLLLA
-356 HFAIPL
+356 HFVIPL
-362 LLLFAPASLAAN
+362 LLLLAPANLASN
-374 LTVQMG
+374 LTVHIS
-380 GPVLLYVTVIGVAC
+380 GPVLLFVSVIGVFC
-394 MLLCGTVPAWH
+394 VLVCGTVPAWH

-420 SGTSGKVRQRLRST
+420 SGTSGRVRQRVRSA
-434 LVVGEIALAML
+434 LVIGEIGLAML
-445 LLVSA
+445 LLVGA
-450 GLLLRSLAQVERLD
+450 GLLLRSLAQVEQLD

-484 TNEQQSAFLAAA
+484 TDEQQAAFMTAA
-496 EQELRSIPGVKDAG
+496 ERELRSIPGVKDAA
-510 LADALPFSANGG
+510 LASALPFSANGG
-522 LSSFEIKGRVTP
+522 LSSFSIKGRTVAP
-534 PDDPG
+534 NDPG

-546 ISPSYFSTLRIP
+546 ISPDYFSTLRIP
-558 LLRGRFFTSEDRA
+558 LLRGRFFTPEDRA
-571 KTEQVAIIDTTLA
+571 KTELVAVIDATLA
-584 HQYWPNEDPLGQHI
+584 RQYWPNEDPLGQHI
-598 GFGGDSPWMTV
+598 NFGGNSPWMTI

-617 SSSLEADVK
+617 SNSLEADVK
-626 EGFYFLPLSQSP
+626 EGFYFLPLAQSP
-638 NKTGEIAVRTDSAN
+638 NPGGEIVVRTDSAN
-652 PQSIAG
+652 PETVGG

-672 LYALQTMEERVDG
+672 LYALQTMEERVNS

-736 RGDVLRLILGQG
+736 RSDVLRLILGQG
-748 VRLAGLGLILGIVA
+748 VRLAGFGLVLGLLA

-776 VSLFNPLTLLMT
+776 VSLFNPLTLLLT

-797 LASYLPAHWATKV
+797 VASYLPAHWATKV
-810 QPMVALRDE
+810 EPMVALRDE